1 MIDID
6 ILPPLSL
13 SLVCPRSLAPWN
25 TDTTARTA
33 GVARARATGV
43 AAATAAAV
51 RAAEAKAVGREAGGL
66 GAARAAADTEVVA
79 TAEAAIPPGTSSP
92 NP

>member
-1 MIDID
+1 M
-6 ILPPLSL
+6 
-13 SLVCPRSLAPWN
+13 
-25 TDTTARTA
+25 
-33 GVARARATGV
+33 ARAAEGRAAEAKV
-43 AAATAAAV
+43 AV